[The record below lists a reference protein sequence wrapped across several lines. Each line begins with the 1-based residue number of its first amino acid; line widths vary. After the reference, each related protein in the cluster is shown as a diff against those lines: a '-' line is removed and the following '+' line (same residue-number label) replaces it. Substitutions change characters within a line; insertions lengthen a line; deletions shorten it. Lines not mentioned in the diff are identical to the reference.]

1 MGESLWF
8 LLIAY
13 QINLQTHSLN
23 HVLSRISLQGEGN
36 NELKPSIF
44 IVGIKRTTRTEKL
57 IQ

>member
-44 IVGIKRTTRTEKL
+44 IVGKAHSINK
-57 IQ
+57 